1 MLLNLFCF
9 PDFKGPSF
17 FLLITRCPNQLTVVG
32 VIVVAV
38 EVVSVTVVVVLA
50 AKMVAVMTE
59 MVVEAMW
66 RIVVEEERPKRL
78 NASTH

>member
-1 MLLNLFCF
+1 MLINLFCF

-17 FLLITRCPNQLTVVG
+17 FFINNQMSESAYVVG

-38 EVVSVTVVVVLA
+38 EVLSVTVVVVLV
-50 AKMVAVMTE
+50 AKMMVVMTT

-66 RIVVEEERPKRL
+66 RIMVEEERLKRL